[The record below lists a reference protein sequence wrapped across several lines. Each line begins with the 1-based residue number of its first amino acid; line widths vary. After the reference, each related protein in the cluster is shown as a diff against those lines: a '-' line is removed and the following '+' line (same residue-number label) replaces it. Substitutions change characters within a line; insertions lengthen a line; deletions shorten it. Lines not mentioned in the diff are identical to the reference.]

1 MDSDLN
7 MNNIACFILIPLLCV
22 SVFSFILLPVAESTP
37 VVIFTPGSE
46 PYGLPYVKHIENFW
60 KWVLA
65 IPAKDNPID
74 DPTGESCAT
83 GQSNT
88 NSSVFYLAFNNG
100 GITER
105 TCKVP
110 AGKGLFIPVMQ
121 VEISDKDMPGAPI
134 EDLKLSAKSDQD
146 SVSSLYL
153 KIGDKEYNFEDLKKY
168 RTATD
173 VFDADYADNG
183 IFGIKEG
190 GPTKLVADGYYIIT
204 DPLPKGNHTVHYKS
218 SLSCLEPGC
227 AEPNFAQDIKYNV
240 IAE

>member
-1 MDSDLN
+1 
-7 MNNIACFILIPLLCV
+7 
-22 SVFSFILLPVAESTP
+22 LPVAGSTP
-37 VVIFTPGSE
+37 VIIFPPGSE

-60 KWVLA
+60 KWMLG

-74 DPTGESCAT
+74 DPTGEKCAT
-83 GQSNT
+83 GQLNT

-100 GITER
+100 GVSER

-110 AGKGLFIPVMQ
+110 AGKGLLIPVMQ
-121 VEISDKDMPGAPI
+121 VEISDKDMAGASI
-134 EDLKLSAKSDQD
+134 EDLKLAAKTDQD
-146 SVSSLYL
+146 SVNSLYL
-153 KIGDKEYNFEDLKKY
+153 KIGDKEYNFEDLRKY

-173 VFDADYADNG
+173 GFDADYADNG

-190 GPTKLVADGYYIIT
+190 GPTKVVADGYYIIT

-218 SLSCLEPGC
+218 GLSCLEPGC
-227 AEPNFAQDIKYNV
+227 AEPNFAQDIKYNI